1 MSARAVINTPREDR
15 EGDVIV
21 PRGVH
26 LENYRNN
33 PVVLWEHGLGELTRP
48 IAKCQQ
54 PDGKL
59 ALHVSDHEI
68 TATSF
73 FTDKCLESLQIFH
86 LIAEGLVRATSVRAL
101 PIKSA
106 IRKTSNAG
114 SGIILEEWELIEWSW
129 GALGVNPDAIARTLD
144 RGTIEGRK
152 ITAPL
157 LKSLQAVLPAD
168 QISIPGWSAAN
179 KTNVEISR
187 SIKSTASQQAHHPPL
202 SDSPKE
208 AQSISFK
215 SASNETC
222 EAEIEV
228 KDKNQRIPLGAQLL
242 RFISDSISQLTDQV
256 SSTEAILENE
266 RIQQRLKPFLQ
277 ALQDEQNDLNQLYQ
291 KIYKHLPS
299 QSDSEHTPQSPD
311 SMKSPLH
318 SEFPLLVKETQLNRF
333 ANSMGS
339 PQLQNYKTLR
349 GSSDQRQLMEKI
361 LKEIQ
366 LQNDAPVSIS
376 NQKLEEHVE
385 SLSKSL
391 AVLQQ
396 KICDLLPAQKK

>member
-59 ALHVSDHEI
+59 ALDVSDHEI

-86 LIAEGLVRATSVRAL
+86 LIAEGLVKATSVRAL

-106 IRKTSNAG
+106 IRKTSNSG

-179 KTNVEISR
+179 NTSIEISR
-187 SIKSTASQQAHHPPL
+187 YSNSTASQQAHHPPL

-208 AQSISFK
+208 SQSISIK
-215 SASNETC
+215 SASKETC
-222 EAEIEV
+222 ESEVKV
-228 KDKNQRIPLGAQLL
+228 KDKNQRLPLGAQLL
-242 RFISDSISQLTDQV
+242 RFISDSISLLTEQV
-256 SSTEAILENE
+256 NSTEAILENE
-266 RIQQRLKPFLQ
+266 RIQHRLKSFLQ

-299 QSDSEHTPQSPD
+299 LSDSEHSPQSPD
-311 SMKSPLH
+311 SIKSPYN
-318 SEFPLLVKETQLNRF
+318 SEFPLLFKETQLNRF
-333 ANSMGS
+333 TNRMGS
-339 PQLQNYKTLR
+339 TQLQNCKTLT
-349 GSSDQRQLMEKI
+349 GSSDQRQLMEEILMKI
-361 LKEIQ
+361 K
-366 LQNDAPVSIS
+366 LQNEAPVNIS
-376 NQKLEEHVE
+376 NQKLEGHVE
-385 SLSKSL
+385 ALSKSL

>member
-26 LENYRNN
+26 LDNYRNN
-33 PVVLWEHGLGELTRP
+33 PVVLWEHGLGEITRP

-59 ALHVSDHEI
+59 ALDVSDYEI

-179 KTNVEISR
+179 KTNIEISR
-187 SIKSTASQQAHHPPL
+187 SSNSTASQQTHHPPL
-202 SDSPKE
+202 SDSPKQ

-222 EAEIEV
+222 ESEIEV
-228 KDKNQRIPLGAQLL
+228 KDTNQRLPLGAQLL

-256 SSTEAILENE
+256 NSTEAILENE
-266 RIQQRLKPFLQ
+266 RIQQRLKSFLQ

-299 QSDSEHTPQSPD
+299 GLPD
-311 SMKSPLH
+311 CRWCDGTVRH
-318 SEFPLLVKETQLNRF
+318 
-333 ANSMGS
+333 
-339 PQLQNYKTLR
+339 LR
-349 GSSDQRQLMEKI
+349 R
-361 LKEIQ
+361 
-366 LQNDAPVSIS
+366 
-376 NQKLEEHVE
+376 
-385 SLSKSL
+385 
-391 AVLQQ
+391 
-396 KICDLLPAQKK
+396 

>member
-179 KTNVEISR
+179 KTNIEISR
-187 SIKSTASQQAHHPPL
+187 SSNSTASQQAHHPPL

-208 AQSISFK
+208 PQSISFK
-215 SASNETC
+215 SVSNETC
-222 EAEIEV
+222 ESEIEV
-228 KDKNQRIPLGAQLL
+228 KDKTSG
-242 RFISDSISQLTDQV
+242 
-256 SSTEAILENE
+256 
-266 RIQQRLKPFLQ
+266 
-277 ALQDEQNDLNQLYQ
+277 Y
-291 KIYKHLPS
+291 H
-299 QSDSEHTPQSPD
+299 
-311 SMKSPLH
+311 
-318 SEFPLLVKETQLNRF
+318 
-333 ANSMGS
+333 
-339 PQLQNYKTLR
+339 
-349 GSSDQRQLMEKI
+349 
-361 LKEIQ
+361 
-366 LQNDAPVSIS
+366 
-376 NQKLEEHVE
+376 
-385 SLSKSL
+385 
-391 AVLQQ
+391 
-396 KICDLLPAQKK
+396 